1 MPLPRNYIPP
11 PPPEG
16 LGGTPVSP
24 EFAAQHLAA
33 LSSPQQPAIDP
44 LLILIPSTHPELNTA
59 IETNNAEYLLEE
71 LARLRRL
78 HGTRVCFNDA
88 VNLAIRQA
96 KLQMLR
102 LLIDD
107 GIPVDDKELELAA
120 RCGHIPILEY
130 LMQHFEWHIDH
141 HSCHG
146 QTVLT
151 YASSYLFY
159 GRTHD

>member
-16 LGGTPVSP
+16 LGGTPLSP
-24 EFAAQHLAA
+24 EHLAQHLAILNA
-33 LSSPQQPAIDP
+33 PPPVVDP
-44 LLILIPSTHPELNTA
+44 LYTPIPYTHPDLNTA
-59 IETNNAEYLLEE
+59 IETNNAEYLLAE

-78 HGTRVCFNDA
+78 HGTRISFNNA
-88 VNLAIRQA
+88 VNLAIQQG

-107 GIPVDDKELELAA
+107 GISVDDRELEEAA
-120 RCGHIPILEY
+120 RCGQIPIIEY

-146 QTVLT
+146 RTVLM
-151 YASSYLFY
+151 
-159 GRTHD
+159 